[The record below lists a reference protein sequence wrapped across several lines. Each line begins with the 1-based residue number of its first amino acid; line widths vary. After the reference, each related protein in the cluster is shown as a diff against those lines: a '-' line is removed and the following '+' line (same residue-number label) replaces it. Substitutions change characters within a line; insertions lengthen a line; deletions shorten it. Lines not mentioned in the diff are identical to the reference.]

1 MKARL
6 LALFGLLGLAG
17 CGQPSTAPHWPPFG
31 GDPDQGRVLV
41 TRASCGACHVI
52 PGVENAH
59 GQVGPPLAHYAQR
72 TVVAGMLPNTPQNL
86 TYWIAHPQ
94 AVVPGNAMPNTGL
107 SDQEARDV
115 AAYLYTLR

>member
-1 MKARL
+1 MNARL
-6 LALFGLLGLAG
+6 LAILGCLALG
-17 CGQPSTAPHWPPFG
+17 ACGESAKAPHWPPFG

-41 TRASCGACHVI
+41 TRASCGACHRI

-59 GQVGPPLAHYAQR
+59 GEVGPPLAHYAQR
-72 TVVAGMLPNTPQNL
+72 TVIAGMLPNTPQNL